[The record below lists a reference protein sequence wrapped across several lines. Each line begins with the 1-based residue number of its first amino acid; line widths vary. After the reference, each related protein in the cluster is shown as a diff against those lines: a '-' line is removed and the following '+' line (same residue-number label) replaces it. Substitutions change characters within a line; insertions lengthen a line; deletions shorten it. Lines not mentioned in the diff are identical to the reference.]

1 VPPYH
6 ACTVS
11 HNTGRTRMVTVHC
24 TVVPVYGYGDQPY
37 AKYRDVPDFVHST
50 FNSLSVLP
58 STIETLH
65 LPNTR
70 MSVPAFIAYSLP
82 TKTPVQPL
90 PDPFSYFSNSEPHE
104 ISSASTSLL
113 RSLPIPPR
121 AVLDKIIHQAGQAWL
136 DGYKSIVYSHTGHDR
151 RFPFWILQ
159 YWKRVTEIL
168 PAHQAWTSADR
179 YLTTLQKKSSEHTR
193 RAADDFR
200 ALLHALPWDGKI
212 YSFSDDDAVHRLAAF
227 ASRDWLADI
236 HETFMLEELQ
246 RQIAAIP
253 EFGTKQ
259 IVVNIW
265 ISNKIRIAYEQRD
278 NNEYPPPHRT
288 ELAELGAD
296 LASGAKSRLGLLW
309 FIKGNHWCSMD
320 IIADGTRQVILYGD
334 PEGDEAPDWLHE
346 ATIWWLSKHI
356 KGSFEWGVLA
366 CPLQQD
372 GFSCGILAQNGLA
385 HSFIPARYPL
395 IDASSGQDVAIACLM
410 AGGDVIRHHIQM
422 VSDPISFYFT
432 GFTHL
437 GVLWFI

>member
-1 VPPYH
+1 MFDSSSTDNDFLALSYIG
-6 ACTVS
+6 
-11 HNTGRTRMVTVHC
+11 TG
-24 TVVPVYGYGDQPY
+24 
-37 AKYRDVPDFVHST
+37 KIYRDAPDYVHAAFDTLST
-50 FNSLSVLP
+50 PP
-58 STIETLH
+58 SIIYTLH
-65 LPNTR
+65 LPNAR
-70 MSVPAFIAYSLP
+70 LSVPAFVAYSLP
-82 TKTPVQPL
+82 TETPVQPL
-90 PDPFSYFSNSEPHE
+90 PDPFSYFSKEEPH
-104 ISSASTSLL
+104 AMNGATTSLL
-113 RSLPIPPR
+113 RSLTIPPQI
-121 AVLDKIIHQAGQAWL
+121 VLDKIIRQAGQAWL
-136 DGYKSIVYSHTGHDR
+136 DGFKSIIYFHTGHNR
-151 RFPFWILQ
+151 HFPFWVLR
-159 YWKRVTEIL
+159 YWKRITDIL
-168 PAHQAWTSADR
+168 PAKQAWTTADR
-179 YLTTLQKKSSEHTR
+179 YLTILQKKSSEHTR

-212 YSFSDDDAVHRLAAF
+212 YGFSDDDAVHRLAAF
-227 ASRDWLADI
+227 ASQDWLADI

-278 NNEYPPPHRT
+278 KNEYPPLHRT

-320 IIADGTRQVILYGD
+320 IIVDGTRQIILYGD

-356 KGSFEWGVLA
+356 KGSFEWGALA
-366 CPLQQD
+366 CPSQQD

-385 HSFIPARYPL
+385 HSFIPAKYPL
-395 IDASSGQDVAIACLM
+395 INASSGQDIAIARLM

-422 VSDPISFYFT
+422 VCDAILFNFT
-432 GFTHL
+432 DFTHL